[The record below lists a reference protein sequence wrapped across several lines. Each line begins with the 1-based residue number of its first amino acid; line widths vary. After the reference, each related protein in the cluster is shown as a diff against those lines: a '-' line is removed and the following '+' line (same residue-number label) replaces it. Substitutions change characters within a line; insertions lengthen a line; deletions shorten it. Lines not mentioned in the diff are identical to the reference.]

1 MLGEFQPMVGAPIA
15 PCWLSAGSL
24 CEVAHPPLADGLA
37 QGTQL
42 LFLESFF
49 FFGSVR
55 LLHMINISFLR
66 GSRRTTVKTG
76 FILTDALLHKQR
88 SARPFHELEMNA
100 CRSPGLR
107 MAWLQNERHILLH

>member
-49 FFGSVR
+49 FLV
-55 LLHMINISFLR
+55 
-66 GSRRTTVKTG
+66 
-76 FILTDALLHKQR
+76 Q
-88 SARPFHELEMNA
+88 
-100 CRSPGLR
+100 
-107 MAWLQNERHILLH
+107 

>member
-24 CEVAHPPLADGLA
+24 CEAAHPPLADGLA

-49 FFGSVR
+49 FFWFSKIASYDQH
-55 LLHMINISFLR
+55 LI
-66 GSRRTTVKTG
+66 
-76 FILTDALLHKQR
+76 
-88 SARPFHELEMNA
+88 SARVPEDHSKDGFYSHRRA
-100 CRSPGLR
+100 V
-107 MAWLQNERHILLH
+107 AQTA